1 MWIAL
6 FLITGCSTL
15 EKPVLEPLVLK
26 TQTETS
32 SVSDDLIIQH
42 PYFILNYNKTHRLAN
57 WVKYTLRNEDLN
69 GPGKRP
75 KKFKPDPLLKK
86 MGIQPVSHDDYTN
99 SGYNRGHLAP
109 AEDFSKSQE
118 AIDSTFIMSNVIPQK
133 GIVNSGAWA
142 QLEKKVRSW
151 ACGEKVITVI
161 TGPVLTSD
169 LSKLKNSDISVPNE
183 FYKIILDETPPL
195 KLIAFKYNQFEKN
208 QNIIKNK
215 VSFTDVQ
222 TQDKLNLSTVKDSEV
237 NDWKTCP

>member
-1 MWIAL
+1 
-6 FLITGCSTL
+6 
-15 EKPVLEPLVLK
+15 
-26 TQTETS
+26 
-32 SVSDDLIIQH
+32 
-42 PYFILNYNKTHRLAN
+42 
-57 WVKYTLRNEDLN
+57 
-69 GPGKRP
+69 
-75 KKFKPDPLLKK
+75 